1 MLARTCCLSC
11 AGVSSHLASDQTKMR
26 LSRLLL
32 LAIVLSVTLL
42 SLCAS
47 ASQWSKE
54 DHEIFELQAALEK
67 AEAALSSRKGTTG
80 STGSKKVN
88 FYSLLG
94 IPNTATSSEIKRAY
108 RKRSLELHPD
118 KNSGVKGAQKRF
130 EQLGL
135 VYKILRDDRKD
146 RYDHF
151 LRSGFP
157 KWRNT
162 GYFYERYRPGLGS
175 VVVGIVLFTMLVEV
189 LISRLTSLQ
198 ERAKIL
204 RLKHSAY
211 LVAWGPR
218 YQSILIG
225 EEGAKVS
232 ATEKK
237 VKLPI
242 TGFPDLPA
250 MPTAAQQSS
259 TNWDEQEKKIR
270 QSVSGATSASH
281 GCGNGSVVVECLV
294 KDKQVYLH
302 DKFSEEWVILDEN
315 DAQPSQFIQTWPIRF
330 VNALINK
337 VTGKHEDVLQEDYD
351 DADQAVTQPAVVTNG
366 AAKKRNKK
374 KAQ

>member
-1 MLARTCCLSC
+1 
-11 AGVSSHLASDQTKMR
+11 MR
-26 LSRLLL
+26 LSKLLL
-32 LAIVLSVTLL
+32 LAFVLSITLF
-42 SLCAS
+42 SISTS

-67 AEAALSSRKGTTG
+67 AEAALSRKSSSG
-80 STGSKKVN
+80 SGGSKKVN

-108 RKRSLELHPD
+108 RKKSLELHPD

-175 VVVGIVLFTMLVEV
+175 VIVGIVVFTMLVEV
-189 LISRLTSLQ
+189 LISRLTSAQ

-218 YQSILIG
+218 YQSVLVG
-225 EEGAKVS
+225 DEGAKLS

-250 MPTAAQQSS
+250 LPSTAQQPS
-259 TNWDEQEKKIR
+259 TNWDEQEQKVRK
-270 QSVSGATSASH
+270 SVSGATSASH
-281 GCGNGSVVVECLV
+281 GCGSGSVVVECLV
-294 KDKQVYLH
+294 KDKEVYLH
-302 DKFSEEWVILDEN
+302 DKFSDEWVFLDEN
-315 DAQPSQFIQTWPIRF
+315 DAQPSQFVQTWPVRF
-330 VNALINK
+330 VHAVINK
-337 VTGKHEDVLQEDYD
+337 VTGKHEDVLQEDED
-351 DADQAVTQPAVVTNG
+351 EDQTSEPAPAAAPAPAVSNG
-366 AAKKRNKK
+366 SAKKRNKK
-374 KAQ
+374 NA